1 MMENLGGGL
10 MLIFVLLGA
19 FILMLWILLPFAVF
33 GIKDKLDKQLELDR
47 KILKELKQANGNPTE
62 N

>member
-1 MMENLGGGL
+1 MENLGGGL